1 VITADVAIV
10 GYGPV
15 GQAMAAYLGKAGVS
29 VAVFERDTYVYELAR
44 TGGIDDEAMRLFQH
58 VDLAERILEETFV
71 PGDFD
76 CLTVDGEL
84 LLSWPSGEW
93 GSSGY
98 ARLNMW
104 HQPDIDRIVREH
116 IDTMPTVAVHLEHS
130 VEEVVQGDD
139 GVRLSVID
147 RGTGSTVTCEVQYV
161 IGCDGGRSII
171 RPLLG
176 GTFESLGRS
185 EDWIVVDLTLNRDDI
200 ELPERPHHIC
210 DPDRPVTF
218 IVNKD
223 NRRRWEFMVL
233 PGEDPAAMARP
244 ENVWRLLSPW
254 LVPGDAEIYRCVAY
268 TFHALLADRWRNG
281 RLLIA
286 GDAAHLMPPFFGQGL
301 CSGLRDVRNL
311 SWKLDAVRAGRA
323 PATLLDTYG
332 SERGAHVRTFIE
344 ISVYM
349 GGIIQTLDPEVAA
362 RRDAEML
369 AGETE
374 ILRLPVPRLGPGLLP
389 ASAEAPLGT
398 LFPQPVLEDGRLLDV
413 VSGERFTIL
422 GLPEL
427 IGSLEDAA
435 REAFARD
442 DVAVIADAGPETRA
456 ALEDVDATGV
466 LIRPDRYLL
475 ATARSAAELVAA
487 VELIPWAGSQREV
500 VAS

>member
-29 VAVFERDTYVYELAR
+29 VAVFERDQYVYELAR
-44 TGGIDDEAMRLFQH
+44 TGGVDDEAMRLFQH
-58 VDLAERILEETFV
+58 VGLAEPILEKTFV

-93 GSSGY
+93 GSNGY

-104 HQPDIDRIVREH
+104 HQPEIDHIVRDHVGAMPGVAVYLEH
-116 IDTMPTVAVHLEHS
+116 IVEQVTQSDDAARLTVV
-130 VEEVVQGDD
+130 
-139 GVRLSVID
+139 D
-147 RGTGSTVTCEVQYV
+147 RGTGATVTCEAKYV
-161 IGCDGGRSII
+161 IGCDGGRSAI
-171 RPLLG
+171 RAAIG
-176 GTFESLGRS
+176 GEFESLGPS
-185 EDWIVVDLTLNRDDI
+185 EPWIVVDLTLNRDDI

-210 DPDRPVTF
+210 DPRRPVTF

-233 PGEDPAAMARP
+233 PGEDPDEMARP
-244 ENVWRLLSPW
+244 ETVWKLLRPW
-254 LVPGDAEIYRCVAY
+254 LAPGDAEIYRCVAY
-268 TFHALLADRWRNG
+268 TFHALLADRWRND

-311 SWKLDAVRAGRA
+311 SWKLDAVLAGRA
-323 PATLLDTYG
+323 PDSLLDTYG
-332 SERGAHVRTFIE
+332 SERAAHVRTFIE
-344 ISVYM
+344 ISVDM
-349 GGIIQTLDPEVAA
+349 GAIIQTLDPEVAA
-362 RRDAEML
+362 RRDAQML
-369 AGETE
+369 AGDTE

-427 IGSLEDAA
+427 IGSLDDAA

-442 DVAVIADAGPETRA
+442 DVAVIADASPETRA

-475 ATARSAAELVAA
+475 ATARSAVDLVAA
-487 VELIPWAGSQREV
+487 AELIPWAGSQREV

>member
-1 VITADVAIV
+1 
-10 GYGPV
+10 
-15 GQAMAAYLGKAGVS
+15 
-29 VAVFERDTYVYELAR
+29 
-44 TGGIDDEAMRLFQH
+44 
-58 VDLAERILEETFV
+58 
-71 PGDFD
+71 
-76 CLTVDGEL
+76 
-84 LLSWPSGEW
+84 
-93 GSSGY
+93 
-98 ARLNMW
+98 
-104 HQPDIDRIVREH
+104 
-116 IDTMPTVAVHLEHS
+116 
-130 VEEVVQGDD
+130 
-139 GVRLSVID
+139 
-147 RGTGSTVTCEVQYV
+147 
-161 IGCDGGRSII
+161 
-171 RPLLG
+171 
-176 GTFESLGRS
+176 
-185 EDWIVVDLTLNRDDI
+185 
-200 ELPERPHHIC
+200 
-210 DPDRPVTF
+210 VTF

>member
-15 GQAMAAYLGKAGVS
+15 GQAMAAYLGKAGIS
-29 VAVFERDTYVYELAR
+29 VAVFERDHYVYELAR
-44 TGGIDDEAMRLFQH
+44 TGGVDDEAMRLFQH
-58 VDLAERILEETFV
+58 IGLAERILQETFV

-116 IDTMPTVAVHLEHS
+116 IDAMPTVSVHLEHS
-130 VEEVVQGDD
+130 VEEVEQTDD
-139 GVRLSVID
+139 LVRLTAVD
-147 RGTGSTVTCEVQYV
+147 RGTGETVTCEAKYV
-161 IGCDGGRSII
+161 IGCDGGRSAI
-171 RPLLG
+171 RAAIG
-176 GTFESLGRS
+176 GEFESLGPS
-185 EDWIVVDLTLNRDDI
+185 EPWIVVDLTLNRDEI

-210 DPDRPVTF
+210 DPARPVTF

-223 NRRRWEFMVL
+223 TRRRWEFMVL
-233 PGEDPAAMARP
+233 PGEDPAEMARP
-244 ENVWRLLSPW
+244 ENVWKLLSPW
-254 LVPGDAEIYRCVAY
+254 LKPGDAEIYRCVAY
-268 TFHALLADRWRNG
+268 TFHALLAERWRNG

-311 SWKLDAVRAGRA
+311 SWKLDAVLSGRA
-323 PATLLDTYG
+323 PDSLLDTYG
-332 SERGAHVRTFIE
+332 TERAAHVRTFIE

-362 RRDAEML
+362 RRDAQML
-369 AGETE
+369 AGDTE

-389 ASAEAPLGT
+389 ESAEAPLGT
-398 LFPQPVLEDGRLLDV
+398 LFPQPILQDGRLLDV

-427 IGSLEDAA
+427 IATFDDDAHA
-435 REAFARD
+435 AFARD
-442 DVAVIADAGPETRA
+442 DVAVIADASPETRA
-456 ALEDVDATGV
+456 ALDEVGATGV

-487 VELIPWAGSQREV
+487 AELIPWAGSQHEAV
-500 VAS
+500 VS